1 MWLNRLLET
10 SKEVL
15 AHGRLHREV
24 IAVDGVMRTEILLG
38 KLAKRIPCCYTLQRD
53 PCRERLKPV
62 DLLLDTRSKLQQSAI
77 HVLLYPVEF

>member
-24 IAVDGVMRTEILLG
+24 IAVDGVVRTEILLC

-53 PCRERLKPV
+53 PCCERLKPV
-62 DLLLDTRSKLQQSAI
+62 DLLLDARSKLQQSAI
-77 HVLLYPVEF
+77 HVLLNPVEF